1 MDVTHPGVIDFVS
14 AVDTP
19 YFWEM
24 NIWYHAL
31 NVGFRTRISGETD
44 FPCIYQERVG
54 LGRSYVKLDELSYA
68 GWVEGIRRGA
78 AYVSDGKSHLM
89 DFEVDGVTLGS
100 GDPSLELEEAGEVA
114 VRVKASAMLPRHPDP
129 RFAGLRSDEKPY
141 WDVERARIPGTR
153 DVSVELVVNGRV
165 AASKPLR
172 ADGQVQEMEFSAD
185 LRRSSWI
192 APASA
197 LATSM

>member
-1 MDVTHPGVIDFVS
+1 
-14 AVDTP
+14 
-19 YFWEM
+19 
-24 NIWYHAL
+24 
-31 NVGFRTRISGETD
+31 
-44 FPCIYQERVG
+44 
-54 LGRSYVKLDELSYA
+54 
-68 GWVEGIRRGA
+68 
-78 AYVSDGKSHLM
+78 M

-100 GDPSLELEEAGEVA
+100 GDPSLELEEAGEVT
-114 VRVKASAMLPRHPDP
+114 VRVKAAAMLPRHPDP

-192 APASA
+192 ALRIPMSSHTNPVFATVGGTPIRASRLSA
-197 LATSM
+197 EWCLAAVDQCWSQKAPLIRETERQAARDAYDHARSVYRRLIAESPVL